1 MLVFFPSYC
10 VIGFTQTQSHTQGC
24 SFVFAHHS
32 LYLEKNTSH
41 SASFFRA
48 AASQLSLMLS
58 HILKY
63 APSHSL
69 SVPCISKKIL
79 HIQHLFSELL
89 RHSFLPGCGQED
101 VPVFQLGKLA
111 TENGLEPSTS
121 SVTGWHSNQ
130 LNYSAKSSA
139 ERTSFIIIYQSL
151 FFVKHYF

>member
-10 VIGFTQTQSHTQGC
+10 VIGFTQTQSHTQVC

-48 AASQLSLMLS
+48 TSSQLSLMLS

-63 APSHSL
+63 APSHSA
-69 SVPCISKKIL
+69 S
-79 HIQHLFSELL
+79 FSELL

-130 LNYSAKSSA
+130 LNYSATSSA